1 MSPLTIFVVLSTL
14 GCDFLLVCL
23 FQWVYGEKRRLRQIR
38 SLRKKEAEAN
48 NAKIRLMPPTSAAS
62 PRRPSTSLRVLP
74 APSARAICSSSDSRG
89 VSGADA
95 LASVTVLSAQ
105 ALPGP

>member
-38 SLRKKEAEAN
+38 SFRKKEAEAN

-74 APSARAICSSSDSRG
+74 APSREQFAHRRIVEASLVQTRSR
-89 VSGADA
+89 
-95 LASVTVLSAQ
+95 L
-105 ALPGP
+105 